1 LIGGAS
7 KQVHAFNTT
16 PTTPLVRYEIKVGK
30 KGVTVPRQMLGDAE
44 EVEIRD
50 ENGRIII
57 EPVRKTEQENE
68 DPITGLGQ
76 DPVSCGAEDASVN
89 HDQYLSGE

>member
-1 LIGGAS
+1 M
-7 KQVHAFNTT
+7 KV
-16 PTTPLVRYEIKVGK
+16 KVGE

-50 ENGRIII
+50 ENGRIVI
-57 EPVRKTEQENE
+57 EPVREPKQEDE

-76 DPVSCGAEDASVN
+76 NPVSCGAEDASVN

>member
-1 LIGGAS
+1 M
-7 KQVHAFNTT
+7 KV
-16 PTTPLVRYEIKVGK
+16 KVGE

-50 ENGRIII
+50 ENGRIVI
-57 EPVRKTEQENE
+57 EPVRNLEQEDE
-68 DPITGLGQ
+68 DPIVGLGQ

-89 HDQYLSGE
+89 HDQHLSGE

>member
-1 LIGGAS
+1 M
-7 KQVHAFNTT
+7 KV
-16 PTTPLVRYEIKVGK
+16 KVGE
-30 KGVTVPRQMLGDAE
+30 KGVTVPREMLGDAK

-50 ENGRIII
+50 ENGRIVI
-57 EPVRKTEQENE
+57 EPVRKLKQEDE

-76 DPVSCGAEDASVN
+76 NPVSCGAEDASVN

>member
-1 LIGGAS
+1 M
-7 KQVHAFNTT
+7 K
-16 PTTPLVRYEIKVGK
+16 VRVGE

-50 ENGRIII
+50 ENGRVVI
-57 EPVRKTEQENE
+57 EPVRKAEKEEE
-68 DPITGLGQ
+68 DPIVGLGQ